1 MGGSVLS
8 NGSESLRCVAPA
20 SMYSM
25 PGTLVVG
32 FALCSEKSRF
42 HCIATLPSHIG
53 GAPTP
58 LGFPGMHVKSL
69 VPGRRIFICPW
80 ASISA
85 TVAFSVTLGGPA
97 ERARAILLCL
107 DSCESDDVESGAFIC
122 AEAVRH
128 AGASIRKE
136 IQPEGNDRGF

>member
-25 PGTLVVG
+25 PGTLIVG
-32 FALCSEKSRF
+32 FSLCSAKSRF
-42 HCIATLPSHIG
+42 HCIATLSSHIG
-53 GAPTP
+53 GDPTP
-58 LGFPGMHVKSL
+58 LGSPGRQVKSL

-85 TVAFSVTLGGPA
+85 TVAFFVTLRGPA
-97 ERARAILLCL
+97 ERARSILVGVDSFEL
-107 DSCESDDVESGAFIC
+107 DDAESGTCIC
-122 AEAVRH
+122 PEALRH
-128 AGASIRKE
+128 IVASTRE
-136 IQPEGNDRGF
+136 